1 MLVDG
6 GGAVYLVDP
15 DTGDPQRIGDDP
27 NSPSAAGGD
36 AVVDGSQLFMTLGGA
51 LRAIDLPSG
60 ELLWT
65 DGGTSFVPNG
75 PVVVGNEVVLLRAV
89 TKDDGSVDDDVTAFD
104 RVTGEVRWTRRM
116 TPAGNGPTV
125 ADDLLIVGSPLTAL
139 DPADGSIV
147 WQVEPGRDVV
157 GRPAYDPDRDAVV
170 AAVRSINGNNVTI
183 DLVSV
188 DARTGTERWRVPLQ
202 GRPEFTEEVTVSGDL
217 VIVPELGL
225 PIVAFD
231 ASTGAERWRFAP
243 PAPARHLGSV
253 TVENGQVWTFSSTA
267 QVFVLDATDGTV
279 LAQSS
284 GLGSD
289 VGDVFSPWGQ
299 RIRSVGDVFIAPIGP
314 FVAAFDA
321 PGSG

>member
-1 MLVDG
+1 MARSSG
-6 GGAVYLVDP
+6 RSSRAETSWADP
-15 DTGDPQRIGDDP
+15 RTTP
-27 NSPSAAGGD
+27 
-36 AVVDGSQLFMTLGGA
+36 
-51 LRAIDLPSG
+51 
-60 ELLWT
+60 
-65 DGGTSFVPNG
+65 
-75 PVVVGNEVVLLRAV
+75 
-89 TKDDGSVDDDVTAFD
+89 TA
-104 RVTGEVRWTRRM
+104 TR
-116 TPAGNGPTV
+116 
-125 ADDLLIVGSPLTAL
+125 
-139 DPADGSIV
+139 
-147 WQVEPGRDVV
+147 
-157 GRPAYDPDRDAVV
+157 VV

-243 PAPARHLGSV
+243 QAPARHLGSV